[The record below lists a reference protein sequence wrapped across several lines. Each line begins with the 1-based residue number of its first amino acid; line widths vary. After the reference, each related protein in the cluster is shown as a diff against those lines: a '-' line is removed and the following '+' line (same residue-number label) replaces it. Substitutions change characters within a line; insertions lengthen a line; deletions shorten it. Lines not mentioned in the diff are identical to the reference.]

1 MIMQRKRMSM
11 HRAERPARGRRLEVI
26 AGLLRAERIH
36 TQAELEARLRR
47 RGYRVT
53 QATLSRDLRRL
64 GVARGPDV
72 GGGSVYALPAEPR
85 LAEHAVKSALT
96 GFLGMSFSGNVA
108 VVKTLPG
115 YAASVALAL
124 DGAAVDGLLGTVAG
138 DDTILMVAAEGV
150 SRATLKKAIVGRLPE
165 LAGRIG

>member
-1 MIMQRKRMSM
+1 MSM
-11 HRAERPARGRRLEVI
+11 RTVRRRPAERPARGRRLEVI

-64 GVARGPDV
+64 GVARGPDF

-96 GFLGMSFSGNVA
+96 GFLGMSFSGNLA
-108 VVKTLPG
+108 VVRTLPG
-115 YAASVALAL
+115 YAASVALAF
-124 DGAAVDGLLGTVAG
+124 DGAAVEGLLGTVAG
-138 DDTILMVAAEGV
+138 DDTILVVAAEGV
-150 SRATLKKAIVGRLPE
+150 SRTALKRAIVGRLPE
-165 LAGRIG
+165 LEGRIG